1 MLSEQFDLPPD
12 CIGSMSIDVHDIV
25 ERLDELIKRAPMI
38 QLQSSSD
45 ESELLYRRTD
55 VLAMKAA
62 LKYLAVADRV
72 LNVVVGNPNP
82 NVVVGNP
89 NVVVGNP

>member
-12 CIGSMSIDVHDIV
+12 CIGSMSIDIHDIV
-25 ERLDELIKRAPMI
+25 ERLDKLIKMVPAI
-38 QLQSSSD
+38 QMQSSSD
-45 ESELLYRRTD
+45 ESESFYRTTD

-72 LNVVVGNPNP
+72 LNVVVGNPN
-82 NVVVGNP
+82 VMVGTT
-89 NVVVGNP
+89 

>member
-12 CIGSMSIDVHDIV
+12 SIVSMSIDLHDIF
-25 ERLDELIKRAPMI
+25 ERLDKLVKMAPCI
-38 QLQSSSD
+38 EQQSSSD
-45 ESELLYRRTD
+45 ESELSYRRTD

-72 LNVVVGNPNP
+72 LNVVVGNPN
-82 NVVVGNP
+82 VAVGNP
-89 NVVVGNP
+89 